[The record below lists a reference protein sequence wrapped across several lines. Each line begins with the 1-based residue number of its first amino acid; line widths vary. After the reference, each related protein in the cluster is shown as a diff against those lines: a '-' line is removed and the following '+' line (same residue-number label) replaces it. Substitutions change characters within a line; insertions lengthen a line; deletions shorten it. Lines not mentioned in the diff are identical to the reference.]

1 MKTSTNQSATHTST
15 ELYKLLIEVRNWID
29 YPNSDPAA
37 LWYRRRKA
45 QESAVELTK
54 TTKSSIF
61 KAPTYW
67 AFSSLFTW
75 GTTTPDENK
84 MPSTLKDLGVM
95 IAKSLQAEGHNDED
109 VAQTAW
115 MLAVSAVGTPV
126 TAVSTI
132 SISV

>member
-1 MKTSTNQSATHTST
+1 
-15 ELYKLLIEVRNWID
+15 
-29 YPNSDPAA
+29 
-37 LWYRRRKA
+37 
-45 QESAVELTK
+45 
-54 TTKSSIF
+54 
-61 KAPTYW
+61 
-67 AFSSLFTW
+67 
-75 GTTTPDENK
+75 